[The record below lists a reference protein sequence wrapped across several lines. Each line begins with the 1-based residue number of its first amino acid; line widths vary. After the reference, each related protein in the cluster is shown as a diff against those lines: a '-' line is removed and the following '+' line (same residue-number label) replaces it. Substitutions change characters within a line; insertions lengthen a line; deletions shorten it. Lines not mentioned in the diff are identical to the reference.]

1 MIDTRAVRLEGKV
14 AIVTGAGGGIGRGIA
29 ERFAQ
34 EGARVVVNDVDT
46 DTAQRVANAIGAL
59 AVPGDVSSAADV
71 DRLFETTIAEL
82 GGVHVLVNNAGLTDV
97 ERHFLDADEEWWDRV
112 LAVNLKGQFLCAHR
126 AAQWMARNGG
136 GAIVNLSSGGAR
148 AAHRGMVAYDAS
160 KGGVEAMTRAMALDL
175 GPYGIRV
182 NAIAPGSIDVR
193 GLTAEQTA
201 EKGETI
207 PLGRV
212 GTPDDI
218 AGPAVFLASDDAR
231 YVTGIAISVDG
242 GLIAQQRSPQV
253 DLFPPSRFPKVS

>member
-1 MIDTRAVRLEGKV
+1 MGRLDGKV

-29 ERFAQ
+29 ARFAE
-34 EGARVVVNDVDT
+34 EGARVVVNDVNEA
-46 DTAQRVANAIGAL
+46 TARAVADEVDGL
-59 AVPGDVSSAADV
+59 AVAADVSSAADV
-71 DRLFETTIAEL
+71 ERLFDSAISEL
-82 GGVHVLVNNAGLTDV
+82 GGVHVLVNNAGLIDV
-97 ERHFLDADEEWWDRV
+97 ERHFLDADEAWWDRV
-112 LAVNLKGQFLCAHR
+112 IAVNLKGQFLCAHR

-193 GLTAEQTA
+193 GFTPEQAA

-212 GTPDDI
+212 GYPDDV
-218 AGPAVFLASDDAR
+218 AGPALFLASDDAR
-231 YVTGIAISVDG
+231 YVTGVAISVDG

-253 DLFPPSRFPKVS
+253 DQFPPSRFPRVTP

>member
-1 MIDTRAVRLEGKV
+1 MRGLKGKT
-14 AIVTGAGGGIGRGIA
+14 AIVTGAGSGIGRGIA
-29 ERFAQ
+29 TRFAE
-34 EGARVVVNDVDT
+34 EGARVVVNDVNEE
-46 DTAQRVANAIGAL
+46 AARAVADEVDGHAIA
-59 AVPGDVSSAADV
+59 ADVSSSSDV
-71 DRLFETTIAEL
+71 ERLFATAISEL
-82 GGVHVLVNNAGLTDV
+82 GGVHVLVNNAGLIDV
-97 ERHFLDADEEWWDRV
+97 ERHFLDADEAWWDRV
-112 LAVNLKGQFLCAHR
+112 IAVNLKGQFLCAHR

-193 GLTAEQTA
+193 GFTPEQAA

-212 GTPDDI
+212 GYPEDI

-231 YVTGIAISVDG
+231 YVTGVAISVDG

-253 DLFPPSRFPKVS
+253 DQFPPSRFPRFQ